1 MGGMAKV
8 AIQELELILPV
19 SRSRSFKEGQT
30 HEETFREESE
40 LNEHMSTQRNEHV
53 QSFNIAQI
61 VAGEIEMAR
70 CMYLCPAPLLF
81 LALDDM
87 DHLQFATRAQGSGF
101 HVPGHGRGL

>member
-1 MGGMAKV
+1 MGGMSKV

-70 CMYLCPAPLLF
+70 CISALLF

-87 DHLQFATRAQGSGF
+87 DHLQFATRVQGSGF